1 MKTYKIQVW
10 HDYQVTDT
18 YEVEVQ
24 ASSEEEAMQLAEEEA
39 MQLAEQ
45 AVENGE
51 GELWG
56 EGDRME
62 HAFEANENSIE
73 ELD

>member
-24 ASSEEEAMQLAEEEA
+24 ASSEEEAMQLAE
-39 MQLAEQ
+39 Q
-45 AVENGE
+45 AVENGRPN
-51 GELWG
+51 GTL
-56 EGDRME
+56 
-62 HAFEANENSIE
+62 
-73 ELD
+73 L

>member
-1 MKTYKIQVW
+1 MKTYKMKVW

-24 ASSEEEAMQLAEEEA
+24 ASSELEAMQLAEE
-39 MQLAEQ
+39 
-45 AVENGE
+45 AVKNGE
-51 GELWG
+51 GELWNEG
-56 EGDRME
+56 ERME
-62 HAFEANENSIE
+62 DAFEANDNSIE

>member
-1 MKTYKIQVW
+1 MKTYKIKVW

-18 YEVEVQ
+18 YEVEIQ
-24 ASSEEEAMQLAEEEA
+24 ASSEEEA

-62 HAFEANENSIE
+62 HSFEANENSIE

>member
-24 ASSEEEAMQLAEEEA
+24 ASSEEEAMQLAE
-39 MQLAEQ
+39 Q
-45 AVENGE
+45 AVQNGE

>member
-24 ASSEEEAMQLAEEEA
+24 ASSELEA

>member
-1 MKTYKIQVW
+1 MKTYKMKVW

-18 YEVEVQ
+18 YEVIVQ
-24 ASSEEEAMQLAEEEA
+24 ASSEEEA

>member
-1 MKTYKIQVW
+1 MKTYKMKVW

-24 ASSEEEAMQLAEEEA
+24 ASSEVEAMQLAEE
-39 MQLAEQ
+39 
-45 AVENGE
+45 AVRNGE
-51 GELWG
+51 GELWNEG
-56 EGDRME
+56 ERME
-62 HAFEANENSIE
+62 DAFEANDNSIE

>member
-1 MKTYKIQVW
+1 MKTYKMKVW

-24 ASSEEEAMQLAEEEA
+24 ASSEEEAMQLAEE
-39 MQLAEQ
+39 
-45 AVENGE
+45 AVQNGE

>member
-1 MKTYKIQVW
+1 MKTYKMKVW

-24 ASSEEEAMQLAEEEA
+24 ASSEEEAMQLAEE
-39 MQLAEQ
+39 
-45 AVENGE
+45 AVQTGE

-62 HAFEANENSIE
+62 HAFEANENDVEI
-73 ELD
+73 LD

>member
-1 MKTYKIQVW
+1 MKTYKMKVW

-24 ASSEEEAMQLAEEEA
+24 ASSEEEAMQLAEE
-39 MQLAEQ
+39 
-45 AVENGE
+45 AVRNGE
-51 GELWG
+51 GELWNEG
-56 EGDRME
+56 ERME

>member
-1 MKTYKIQVW
+1 MKTYKIKVW

-24 ASSEEEAMQLAEEEA
+24 ASSEEEAMQLAEH
-39 MQLAEQ
+39 

-62 HAFEANENSIE
+62 HSFEANDNDIE
-73 ELD
+73 ILD

>member
-24 ASSEEEAMQLAEEEA
+24 ASSEEEAMQLAEE
-39 MQLAEQ
+39 
-45 AVENGE
+45 AVRNGE
-51 GELWG
+51 ADLWSEGE
-56 EGDRME
+56 RFE
-62 HAFEANENSIE
+62 HSFEANDNSIE
-73 ELD
+73 QLD

>member
-1 MKTYKIQVW
+1 MKTYKMKVW

-24 ASSEEEAMQLAEEEA
+24 ASSEEEA

>member
-24 ASSEEEAMQLAEEEA
+24 ASSEEEAMQLAEE
-39 MQLAEQ
+39 
-45 AVENGE
+45 AVRNGDCELWNE
-51 GELWG
+51 GE
-56 EGDRME
+56 RME
-62 HAFEANENSIE
+62 HSFEANENSIE

>member
-24 ASSEEEAMQLAEEEA
+24 ASSEEEA